1 MFFFTRNAMISKR
14 KVMKKISF
22 LDHKNY
28 SKKKRIVQSYNCN
41 TDTVQCTVRS
51 VLFNHNADTD
61 IHSVQSD
68 PDPHHW
74 FFQPYLDAGGSVVV
88 VTVTSMLMKVGSP
101 LVLLATPLPTV
112 PPLLTV
118 SYFLLGL
125 LRLSSPPEN
134 KLPSRNPSRSSLL
147 PPVNCCCLSPSL
159 PVLTTGI

>member
-1 MFFFTRNAMISKR
+1 MFFFKRNAMISKR

-41 TDTVQCTVRS
+41 TDTVQCIVRS

-74 FFQPYLDAGGSVVV
+74 FFSTLPGCWWICGGCDCHVNVDEGWLSLGVAGHPTTHRPTPAHCFILSFG
-88 VTVTSMLMKVGSP
+88 LAPP
-101 LVLLATPLPTV
+101 LVAPGEQTP
-112 PPLLTV
+112 
-118 SYFLLGL
+118 
-125 LRLSSPPEN
+125 
-134 KLPSRNPSRSSLL
+134 
-147 PPVNCCCLSPSL
+147 
-159 PVLTTGI
+159 I